1 MNTTAMKQRSG
12 LGRSPV
18 LLRQASLQ
26 RLASLDA
33 SALTRQLDAFSA
45 GRLREAV
52 LTWEAME
59 ERDETVR
66 ISSSKRKKAVARH
79 GYEVLTLEESPAAL
93 AHKEALEYFYSQLT
107 VTHALDENERGGFQL
122 MVRQMMDAV
131 GKRYA
136 IHEIVWRPEPSGRL
150 SAELRFVPLWCF
162 ENTTGKLRFNPNEFG
177 STAVALEEGG
187 WMVSV
192 GEGLMMACSIA
203 CLFKQLPLQ
212 DWLNYCQRHGTPALL
227 GSSSSERGSD
237 EWSDMLE
244 ALEEFSSNSS
254 VLISPTESIR
264 VIERGNSSTL
274 PFPRLVE
281 EMTRAIISLWR
292 GGDLSTR
299 STHYGTGSSLQQD
312 EALLL
317 ETDDSEWISE
327 TLNTHLDAWVIRYLF
342 GEKVRPLAKVHLH
355 NSQKSNVDMDL
366 KVDEF
371 LLRHR
376 APLSLRQML
385 ERYQRSLPTAGETL
399 VSEPDSPAG
408 KPESSET

>member
-1 MNTTAMKQRSG
+1 MKQRSG

-59 ERDETVR
+59 ERDETIR

-177 STAVALEEGG
+177 STH
-187 WMVSV
+187 
-192 GEGLMMACSIA
+192 GL
-203 CLFKQLPLQ
+203 
-212 DWLNYCQRHGTPALL
+212 
-227 GSSSSERGSD
+227 
-237 EWSDMLE
+237 
-244 ALEEFSSNSS
+244 
-254 VLISPTESIR
+254 
-264 VIERGNSSTL
+264 
-274 PFPRLVE
+274 
-281 EMTRAIISLWR
+281 
-292 GGDLSTR
+292 
-299 STHYGTGSSLQQD
+299 
-312 EALLL
+312 
-317 ETDDSEWISE
+317 
-327 TLNTHLDAWVIRYLF
+327 
-342 GEKVRPLAKVHLH
+342 VHLH
-355 NSQKSNVDMDL
+355 GAYGAARG
-366 KVDEF
+366 E
-371 LLRHR
+371 
-376 APLSLRQML
+376 
-385 ERYQRSLPTAGETL
+385 AGEVL
-399 VSEPDSPAG
+399 QRYHGQARHLD
-408 KPESSET
+408 

>member
-1 MNTTAMKQRSG
+1 MKQRSR
-12 LGRSPV
+12 LGKSPV
-18 LLRQASLQ
+18 LLRQSAPQ
-26 RLASLDA
+26 RMAALDA
-33 SALTRQLDAFSA
+33 ATLTRQLDAFAA
-45 GRLREAV
+45 GRLREAA
-52 LTWEAME
+52 LTWDTME
-59 ERDETVR
+59 ERDETIR

-79 GYEVLTLEESPAAL
+79 GYEVRSLEESPAAA
-93 AHKEALEYFYSQLT
+93 AHKEALEYFYSHLS

-122 MVRQMMDAV
+122 LVRQRMDAV
-131 GKRYA
+131 GKKYA
-136 IHEIVWRPEPSGRL
+136 IHEIVWRPESGGRL

-162 ENTTGKLRFNPNEFG
+162 ENTTGRLRFNPNPFG
-177 STAVALEEGG
+177 GASIELEEGG

-192 GEGLMMACSIA
+192 GEGLMNACSIA

-299 STHYGTGSSLQQD
+299 SIHYGTGASLQQD

-317 ETDDSEWISE
+317 EMDDSEWVSE
-327 TLNTHLDAWVIRYLF
+327 TLNTQLDSWVIRYFF

-355 NSQKSNVDMDL
+355 NSQKANVDMDL

-376 APLSLRQML
+376 APLSLRQLL

-399 VSEPDSPAG
+399 VSDLHSPDN
-408 KPESSET
+408 ESDSTREENL